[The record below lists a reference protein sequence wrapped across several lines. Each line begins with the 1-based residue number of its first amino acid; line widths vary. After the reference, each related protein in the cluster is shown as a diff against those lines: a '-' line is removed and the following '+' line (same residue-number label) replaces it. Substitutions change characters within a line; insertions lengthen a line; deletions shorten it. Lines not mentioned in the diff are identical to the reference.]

1 MHPHRDAQGLGNAP
15 RTPARHERHLHARL
29 DEHLLAAH
37 DALIERDRSAAHF
50 VCCGDHLE
58 HIVHARGLAE
68 LDLHRAHHE
77 GEARR
82 LLLGLLEQR
91 SPLAAETILARIDK
105 KFDQLTWF
113 PFIGRERSSLAP
125 GLRSAVVG
133 THLIPYTIQNDNI
146 IVRVIDGRMDIDEEF
161 RR

>member
-1 MHPHRDAQGLGNAP
+1 MKVIIADKAK
-15 RTPARHERHLHARL
+15 
-29 DEHLLAAH
+29 
-37 DALIERDRSAAHF
+37 S
-50 VCCGDHLE
+50 
-58 HIVHARGLAE
+58 
-68 LDLHRAHHE
+68 DLFRIYSYV
-77 GEARR
+77 
-82 LLLGLLEQR
+82 EQR
-91 SPLAAETILARIDK
+91 SPLAAEKILARIDK

-133 THLIPYTIQNDNI
+133 THLIFYTVQDGNII